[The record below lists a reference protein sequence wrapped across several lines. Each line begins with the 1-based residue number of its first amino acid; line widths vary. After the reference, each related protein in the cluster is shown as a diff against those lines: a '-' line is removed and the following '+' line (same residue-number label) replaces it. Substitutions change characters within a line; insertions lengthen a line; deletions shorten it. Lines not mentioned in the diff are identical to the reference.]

1 MYKLCW
7 PAIEEILRENNVVIQ
22 YDGDK
27 KAIGAVSKDNDN
39 DLSFSLSDG
48 KISSIKLRNNR
59 VQLDFE
65 TSNGDVNKMNF
76 VRLGTLAIKT
86 KSNN

>member
-7 PAIEEILRENNVVIQ
+7 PAIEKILLENNVVIQ
-22 YDGDK
+22 YDGD